1 MDQALAVEAK
11 FKALSPRL
19 DEATLRLWAAAE
31 ARSLGRGGVSVVAK
45 VVGLSRTTVYAGL
58 AEIEAAGT
66 TQNKSSKAA
75 TQPVVVTSVH
85 KRVRAPGGGRKRLVD
100 IDASLLADLDALVEP
115 TSRGDPMSALR
126 WTCKSTTRLASE
138 LAARGHRVSQRTVCD
153 LLARLNY
160 SLQSVRKTREG
171 GQHEDRD
178 AQFHYIAAMVT
189 KFQRQRQPV
198 ISVDTK
204 KKELIGD
211 FKNAG
216 REWQP
221 KAQPEQVRVHDF
233 IDDALGKVA
242 PYGVYDVTANVGWVS
257 VGIDHDTAEFAVQSI
272 RHWWFEMGRPMYTR
286 AKRLLITADCG
297 GSNGYRVRLWRLQLQ
312 RLADELGLEI
322 QVCHFPPGTSKWN
335 KIEHRM
341 FCHITNNWRGRP
353 LLSRQVV
360 VQLIGSVTTE
370 QGLRVQAAL
379 DENTYE
385 PGIKV
390 SDAELAAINLR
401 PDDFHGEWNYRVSP
415 RQTCQRG

>member
-1 MDQALAVEAK
+1 VDSAAQIEAK
-11 FKALSPRL
+11 YRVLASRL

-45 VVGLSRTTVYAGL
+45 AAGLSRTTVYAGL
-58 AEIEAAGT
+58 SEIDEAGKARG
-66 TQNKSSKAA
+66 KGRGKAA
-75 TQPVVVTSVH
+75 AQPQLASAR
-85 KRVRAPGGGRKRLVD
+85 KRIRAPGGGRKKLVD

-115 TSRGDPMSALR
+115 SSRGDPMSPLR
-126 WTCKSTTRLASE
+126 WTCKSTSKLAAE
-138 LAARGHRVSQRTVCD
+138 LARRGHRVSQRTVCD
-153 LLARLNY
+153 LLAQLNY

-171 GQHEDRD
+171 AQHPDRD
-178 AQFHYIAAMVT
+178 AQFQYIATMVS

-221 KAQPEQVRVHDF
+221 QGRPERVRVHDF
-233 IDDALGKVA
+233 IDDELGKVA

-257 VGIDHDTAEFAVQSI
+257 VGIDHDTAEFAVRSI
-272 RHWWFEMGRPMYTR
+272 RQWWIEMGRPMYAQ

-312 RLADELGLEI
+312 RLADELGLQV

-341 FCHITNNWRGRP
+341 FCHITKNWRGRP

-360 VQLIGSVTTE
+360 VNLIGSVTTE
-370 QGLRVQAAL
+370 QGLRVKAAL
-379 DENTYE
+379 DENTYDA
-385 PGIKV
+385 GIKV
-390 SDAELAAINLR
+390 TDADLATLALER
-401 PDDFHGEWNYRVSP
+401 DKFHGEWNYRLRP
-415 RQTCQRG
+415 RVG